1 MKKTKPSKESLIRGH
16 LLQYDINPSFDDIT
30 ILAHGNKKYLLE
42 IKESLFIKR
51 DQLVLNKNTSSATL
65 HLFGTG

>member
-1 MKKTKPSKESLIRGH
+1 MIRGH

-30 ILAHGNKKYLLE
+30 ILTHGNKKYLVE

-51 DQLVLNKNTSSATL
+51 DQLVLKKKTL
-65 HLFGTG
+65 APLRYIYSTRVNVIG